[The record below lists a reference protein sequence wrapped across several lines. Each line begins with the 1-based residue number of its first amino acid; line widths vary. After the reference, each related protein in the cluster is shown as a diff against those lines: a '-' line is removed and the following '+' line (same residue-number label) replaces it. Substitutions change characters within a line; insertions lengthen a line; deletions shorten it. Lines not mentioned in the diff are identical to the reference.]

1 MKTKSVADVLE
12 ALIGA
17 CLETGGETVALS
29 FVKWLGMD
37 FDIPLEMPSTRKLD
51 TGFVSNVNVPYLE
64 SLLKY
69 SFRVHTLLVESVTHA
84 SYKEPSFSGCYQ
96 RLEFLGDAVLDYLIT
111 FYFYKR
117 NPGLSP
123 GLLTDLRSA
132 TVNNDC
138 YAQAAVKWNLHQQ
151 LRHASNAL
159 HNQITD
165 FARCISSASASQDH
179 FFGWTNTEVAVPKV
193 LGDLIES
200 IAGAVLVDSHFDT
213 NLVWDAMKPLLEPLV
228 TPETIKYQPLREL
241 QELCQNEVYKHCFHH
256 SLEEGTCTVKV
267 EVTVKGDSYIET
279 CVASNGRTAKKLAAE
294 KVLKSLKAAGLHN
307 H

>member
-1 MKTKSVADVLE
+1 MKTKNVADVVE

-17 CLETGGETVALS
+17 CLETGGEIVALS
-29 FVKWLGMD
+29 LMKWLGME
-37 FDIPLEMPSTRKLD
+37 FDIPREMPSTRKLD
-51 TGFVSNVNVPYLE
+51 TGFVSNVNVRYLQ
-64 SLLKY
+64 SLLNY

-84 SYKEPSFSGCYQ
+84 SYKEPPFSGCYQ

-111 FYFYKR
+111 FYFYKTH
-117 NPGLSP
+117 PGLSP

-132 TVNNDC
+132 AVNNDC

-151 LRHASNAL
+151 LRHASSVL

-165 FARCISSASASQDH
+165 FARCISSSSASQDQ

-200 IAGAVLVDSHFDT
+200 IAGAVLVDSDFDT
-213 NLVWDAMKPLLEPLV
+213 KLVWDAMKPLLEPLV
-228 TPETIKYQPLREL
+228 TPENIKYQPVREL
-241 QELCQNEVYKHCFHH
+241 QELCQKESYKHRFKH
-256 SLEEGTCTVKV
+256 SQEEGTWTVKV
-267 EVTVKGDSYIET
+267 EVTVRDDSYIET
-279 CVASNGRTAKKLAAE
+279 CDASNKRTAKKLAAE
-294 KVLKSLKAAGLHN
+294 NVLKSLKAAGLHN